1 MSEWLPLP
9 KFGDVLLEVLEER
22 NIKQSE
28 LAKAVNVPKGN
39 ISNII
44 NNRRRL
50 SLEMSFLIGK
60 ALGFSPNYFY
70 NLQTLCEQRLLERE
84 ELLQEKLAAVTAIG
98 I

>member
-1 MSEWLPLP
+1 MSQWLPLP
-9 KFGDVLLEVLEER
+9 KFGNVLWEVLEER
-22 NIKQSE
+22 DIKQSD
-28 LAKAVNVPKGN
+28 LAKAVNVPKGS

-50 SLEMSFLIGK
+50 SLELSFLIGK

-84 ELLQEKLAAVTAIG
+84 ETLQEKLSAVTTIG
-98 I
+98 E